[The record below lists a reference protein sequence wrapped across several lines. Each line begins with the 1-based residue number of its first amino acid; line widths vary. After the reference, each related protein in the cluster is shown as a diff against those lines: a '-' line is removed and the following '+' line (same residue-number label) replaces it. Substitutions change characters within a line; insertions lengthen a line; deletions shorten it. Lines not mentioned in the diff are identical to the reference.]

1 MNKVEVKKCMHLLED
16 ATRLV
21 SAIGLFSDNESID
34 EVATNNLKYMLLPY
48 FLGQLSQKL
57 CKDDRQEIVQVAEVY
72 FKWVPLFNHLYIDHN
87 RVLKTE
93 IF

>member
-1 MNKVEVKKCMHLLED
+1 MHLLED

-21 SAIGLFSDNESID
+21 SAIGLFSDNEAID

-57 CKDDRQEIVQVAEVY
+57 CNDNRREIVQVAEVY
-72 FKWVPLFNHLYIDHN
+72 FK
-87 RVLKTE
+87 
-93 IF
+93 